1 MIIAINYQQ
10 LFVVCVLLSMEYI
23 FVLFTVIADLIS
35 GIRKAKQ
42 RGKLRSSYG
51 FRRTVDKL
59 ARYYIP
65 LFALTIVDTMQM
77 IVVGF
82 GYLNGYHGYSIPL
95 LPILTL
101 FGAIGIGIIE
111 VKSILEKAEDKVK
124 FERVGALAGNIIK
137 NKDDAAAIIAELG
150 KYFKEQDNEN
160 EITNKGIS
168 E

>member
-42 RGKLRSSYG
+42 RGELRSSYG

-65 LFALTIVDTMQM
+65 PFALTIVDTMQM
-77 IVVGF
+77 IVV

-111 VKSILEKAEDKVK
+111 VKSILEKAQDKVK

-160 EITNKGIS
+160 EVTGKGIS

>member
-1 MIIAINYQQ
+1 MTIDINYQQ
-10 LFVVCVLLSMEYI
+10 LFVICVLLFAEYI
-23 FVLFTVIADLIS
+23 LVLFTVVADLIS

-42 RGKLRSSYG
+42 RGELRSSYG

-59 ARYYIP
+59 SRYYLP

-77 IVVGF
+77 IVVG
-82 GYLNGYHGYSIPL
+82 YLNGYHGFSIPL

-111 VKSILEKAEDKVK
+111 IKSILEKAEDKVK

-150 KYFKEQDNEN
+150 KYFKETEKEEN
-160 EITNKGIS
+160 NGN
-168 E
+168 

>member
-10 LFVVCVLLSMEYI
+10 LFVVCVLLFIEYI
-23 FVLFTVIADLIS
+23 LVLFTVIADLIS

-42 RGKLRSSYG
+42 RGELRSSYG

-77 IVVGF
+77 IVVG
-82 GYLNGYHGYSIPL
+82 YLNGYHGYSIPL
-95 LPILTL
+95 LPVLTL

-124 FERVGALAGNIIK
+124 FERVGVLAGNIIK

-150 KYFKEQDNEN
+150 KYFKETEKEEN
-160 EITNKGIS
+160 TNG
-168 E
+168 

>member
-1 MIIAINYQQ
+1 MTIDINYQQ
-10 LFVVCVLLSMEYI
+10 LFVICVLLFAEYI
-23 FVLFTVIADLIS
+23 LVLFTVVADLIS

-42 RGKLRSSYG
+42 RGELRSSYG

-59 ARYYIP
+59 GRYYLP

-77 IVVGF
+77 IVV

-111 VKSILEKAEDKVK
+111 IKSILEKAEDKVK

-150 KYFKEQDNEN
+150 KYFKEQEK
-160 EITNKGIS
+160 E

>member
-1 MIIAINYQQ
+1 MIIDINYQQ
-10 LFVVCVLLSMEYI
+10 LFVICVLLFAEYI
-23 FVLFTVIADLIS
+23 LVLFTVVADLIS

-42 RGKLRSSYG
+42 RGELRSSYG

-59 ARYYIP
+59 GRYYLP

-77 IVVGF
+77 IVV

-111 VKSILEKAEDKVK
+111 IKSILEKAEDKVK

-150 KYFKEQDNEN
+150 KYFKEQEK
-160 EITNKGIS
+160 E

>member
-1 MIIAINYQQ
+1 MIIDINYQQ
-10 LFVVCVLLSMEYI
+10 LFVICVLLFAEYI
-23 FVLFTVIADLIS
+23 LVLFTVVADLIS

-42 RGKLRSSYG
+42 RGELRSSYG

-59 ARYYIP
+59 GRYYLP

-77 IVVGF
+77 IVV

-111 VKSILEKAEDKVK
+111 IKSILEKAEDKVK

-150 KYFKEQDNEN
+150 KYFKEQEDGDKER
-160 EITNKGIS
+160 TN
-168 E
+168 

>member
-10 LFVVCVLLSMEYI
+10 LFVVCVLLFMEYI
-23 FVLFTVIADLIS
+23 LVLFTVIADLIS

-42 RGKLRSSYG
+42 RGELRSSYG

-77 IVVGF
+77 IVV

-150 KYFKEQDNEN
+150 KYFKEQEK
-160 EITNKGIS
+160 E